1 MRRKL
6 LVDKENRGKEIGIFE
21 DPARFRRVANE
32 QSWRVLKLL
41 SEEPLYPAEIAK
53 RLKIHQQRVYYHIRN
68 LKQAGLIKVAKE
80 EEISGATA
88 KYYVPTVPAFGFEIS
103 RHSVP
108 VPTRKLMEEK
118 VGAFFTP
125 HITDGQL
132 DATIVVG
139 SPDPHGPFKTTGRDG
154 HYAIQLGLFLGQYVG
169 LPERFIPKLDVDV
182 KAEKEE
188 ANNLILIGGPGTNI
202 LTAEINKQLPLRF
215 NEKNYWAGIIGL
227 KNIYTSD
234 STGLIAKIPNPYDSE
249 KSIVALAGLRSVGT
263 KATVIALTQFTSKVL
278 RSYGGQDEWA
288 RVVQGFDLDGDGKVD
303 SVEILE
309 TT

>member
-1 MRRKL
+1 VRRKL
-6 LVDKENRGKEIGIFE
+6 LIDAENRGKEIGIFE
-21 DPARFRRVANE
+21 DPARFKRVVNE

-41 SEEPLYPAEIAK
+41 SDEPLYPAEIAK
-53 RLKIHQQRVYYHIRN
+53 RLRLHEQRVYYHIRN
-68 LKQAGLIKVAKE
+68 LKQAGLISVVKE
-80 EEISGATA
+80 EEISGAIA
-88 KYYVPTVPAFGFEIS
+88 KYYAPTVPAFGFEIS
-103 RHSVP
+103 KASVP
-108 VPTRKLMEEK
+108 VPTRKLMNEK
-118 VGAFFTP
+118 VRAFFTP
-125 HITDGQL
+125 HIRDSQL

-139 SPDPHGPFKTTGRDG
+139 SPDPHGPFKATGRDG
-154 HYAIQLGLFLGQYVG
+154 HHAIQLGLFLGQYVE

-182 KAEKEE
+182 KAEKYE

-234 STGLIAKIPNPYDSE
+234 TCGLIAKIPNPYDSE
-249 KSIVALAGLRSVGT
+249 KSIIALAGLRSVGT
-263 KATVIALTQFTSKVL
+263 KATVIAITQFTDTVFK
-278 RSYGGQDEWA
+278 SYGGQEEWV